1 MDIID
6 HVNFKIVNSI
16 CYIGLAIQSMN
27 LMVHK
32 CEDPTKR
39 NITIYRRNCVHD
51 DEQYYIRALQFI
63 VSVAP
68 SANARM
74 IIDEYN

>member
-6 HVNFKIVNSI
+6 HVIFNIVDSII

-39 NITIYRRNCVHD
+39 KTTTYRRNCVRD
-51 DEQYYIRALQFI
+51 NEQYYMSTPIHT
-63 VSVAP
+63 VSCTQCKCTYD
-68 SANARM
+68 N
-74 IIDEYN
+74 